1 MMKRPSRSTLLNIR
15 VSELFLSLKR
25 YQPIGLLVST
35 YLYLK
40 KLSNLDAFILD
51 DFGLGNDIHSEAT
64 FLVDLLGSRQSVG
77 VQMVTSQVG
86 PKGWKGLFEDPVIAD
101 AVIDRIINPSHH
113 IILKG
118 GSYREKL
125 TAKC

>member
-1 MMKRPSRSTLLNIR
+1 MSGYTTQFMP
-15 VSELFLSLKR
+15 VSFLFEEIAAHRTSGKYLSF
-25 YQPIGLLVST
+25 
-35 YLYLK
+35 LK
-40 KLSNLDAFILD
+40 KLTKLDVLILD
-51 DFGLGNDIHSEAT
+51 DFGLRSYTHSEAT
-64 FLVDLLGSRQSVG
+64 FLVDLLESRQSSG
-77 VQMVTSQVG
+77 IQMVTSQVD

-118 GSYREKL
+118 ESYREKL